1 MRLNFRYDIGNRYID
16 VAKQLRFLKR
26 IEQAYEQLSPRARM
40 IASYLQHHPLDVVTD
55 SIAEIA
61 EKTSTSKATISRFFR
76 QLGYES
82 HQDVK
87 QELRSSGYPLN
98 TVAENNDYLKQE
110 LSRVSQ
116 TLANLN
122 QNELDALIDA
132 VCEASRVTL
141 IGFRNSYPVA
151 LHFRQQLLQIRD
163 KVRLLPQP
171 GQTLSEELL
180 DISDNELVILI
191 GFRRRPKIFGALVE
205 KLKGH
210 KLALLTDPSGQIYT
224 SQVSHLLV
232 CQLGKEL
239 ALDSYA
245 APMSVISV
253 ICNSAYA
260 KMASKAKLRISAIS
274 DFYDDLQELENH

>member
-1 MRLNFRYDIGNRYID
+1 MWLNLLHVNNDRLMH

-55 SIAEIA
+55 SIGEIA
-61 EKTSTSKATISRFFR
+61 EKTNTSKATISRFFR

-98 TVAENNDYLKQE
+98 TDTENNDYLQQE
-110 LSRVSQ
+110 LTRVSQ

-122 QNELDALIDA
+122 QAELDALIDSI
-132 VCEASRVTL
+132 CKASRITI

-180 DISDNELVILI
+180 DITENELVILI
-191 GFRRRPKIFGALVE
+191 GFRRRPKIFAGLVE
-205 KLKGH
+205 QLKEH
-210 KLALLTDPSGQIYT
+210 KVALLTDPSGQIYT
-224 SQVSHLLV
+224 SQVNHLLV
-232 CQLGKEL
+232 CQLGKER

-253 ICNSAYA
+253 ICNNAFA
-260 KMASKAKLRISAIS
+260 KTPDTARRRIRSIS
-274 DFYDDLQELENH
+274 SLYDELQELENH

>member
-1 MRLNFRYDIGNRYID
+1 M
-16 VAKQLRFLKR
+16 VKQLRFLKR
-26 IEQAYEQLSPRARM
+26 IEQAYEQLSPRARI

-61 EKTSTSKATISRFFR
+61 EKTNTSKATISRFFR
-76 QLGYES
+76 QLGYQS

-98 TVAENNDYLKQE
+98 TVSENNDYLKQE
-110 LSRVSQ
+110 LTRVSQ
-116 TLANLN
+116 TLANIN
-122 QNELDALIDA
+122 QLEMDALITSICA
-132 VCEASRVTL
+132 ASRITL

-151 LHFRQQLLQIRD
+151 MHFRQQLLQIRD
-163 KVRLLPQP
+163 KVRLLPHP
-171 GQTLSEELL
+171 GQSLSEELM
-180 DISDNELVILI
+180 DISDDELVILI
-191 GFRRRPKIFGALVE
+191 GFRRRPKIFSALVD

-210 KLALLTDPSGQIYT
+210 KLALLTDPSGQVYT

-260 KMASKAKLRISAIS
+260 LISKTANHRISAIS
-274 DFYDDLQELENH
+274 DLYDDLQELENQ